1 MKFINLLLL
10 LFASSALALPEQCIQ
25 RPDRKTACERQFYRT
40 ANITN
45 PDTGKKQKQVVCI
58 CMSDFESLLQ
68 QPHNQTQV
76 VQQKMELKM
85 LSRLLDLP
93 EQEILEL
100 IRY

>member
-1 MKFINLLLL
+1 MKLISLLLT
-10 LFASSALALPEQCIQ
+10 LFATSALALPEQCIQ
-25 RPDRKTACERQFYRT
+25 RPDRSTACERQFYRT
-40 ANITN
+40 ASITD

-68 QPHNQTQV
+68 QPQNETQV
-76 VQQKMELKM
+76 VQQRMELRM

-100 IRY
+100 IQY